1 MAMAV
6 GGKKGPTSDINVTP
20 LVDVV
25 LVLLII
31 FMVITPVLLKSLE
44 ADLPKQGVASSSATV
59 QRDVTIAVSDDNVVT
74 IDGVVMTTN
83 DTFAQKLK
91 ELFPSSV
98 PDADRRVLFNGG
110 KKAHYSKVIEVMD
123 ILKGNGI
130 QVIGIR

>member
-6 GGKKGPTSDINVTP
+6 GGRRGPTSDINVTP

-59 QRDVTIAVSDDNVVT
+59 QRDITVAVSDDNVVT
-74 IDGVVMTTN
+74 IDGVPMPT
-83 DTFAQKLK
+83 DDALGQKIK
-91 ELFPSSV
+91 ELFP
-98 PDADRRVLFNGG
+98 PAAAEKRVLFNGG
-110 KKAHYSKVIEVMD
+110 KKASYEKVIRVMD
-123 ILKGNGI
+123 VLRGNG
-130 QVIGIR
+130 VEVVGIR

>member
-6 GGKKGPTSDINVTP
+6 GGRKGPTSDINVTP

-59 QRDVTIAVSDDNVVT
+59 QRDITVAVSDDNVVT
-74 IDGVVMTTN
+74 IDGVPIPT
-83 DTFAQKLK
+83 DDALAQKIN
-91 ELFPSSV
+91 ELFP
-98 PDADRRVLFNGG
+98 PAAAEKRVLFNGG
-110 KKAHYSKVIEVMD
+110 KKASYEKVIQVMD
-123 ILKGNGI
+123 ILRGNG
-130 QVIGIR
+130 VEVVGIR

>member
-44 ADLPKQGVASSSATV
+44 ADLPKQGVASSSTTV
-59 QRDVTIAVSDDNVVT
+59 QRDITVVVSDDNVVT
-74 IDGVVMTTN
+74 IDGVVIPT
-83 DTFAQKLK
+83 DDALAQKVK
-91 ELFPSSV
+91 ELFPPS
-98 PDADRRVLFNGG
+98 AAERRVLFNGG
-110 KKAHYSKVIEVMD
+110 KKANYERVIRVMD
-123 ILKGNGI
+123 ILRGNGI
-130 QVIGIR
+130 EVIGIK